1 MILIAKN
8 QNNSEEDDQESFIE
22 LDIEKL
28 KKLISKNAE
37 IIELL
42 NHPTR
47 YRLIF
52 LLLIFPRLSLADLSK
67 FIGRTKSTIHYHLKK
82 FEKLNIFITSRKP
95 VDSYIDAKIYEL
107 MPDFLNV
114 LKFNINDFQKF
125 SKDNREDIIRFMI
138 SKDISVFKLF
148 RYLFEQ
154 TTVLYKGIENAI
166 TDKKNESSKKL
177 VEMYTN
183 NPVKYDIWSLSEEEF
198 DNYENLI
205 EQFKTDLNNKLE
217 GNDED
222 KTEIDRPFL
231 ILHTI
236 FPMKQMIKYD
246 SETKKYLKFYKALE

>member
-1 MILIAKN
+1 MSEDE
-8 QNNSEEDDQESFIE
+8 NNSQKENRETLVEM
-22 LDIEKL
+22 DIDEL

-82 FEKLNIFITSRKP
+82 FEKLNIFRTTRKA
-95 VDSYIDAKIYEL
+95 VQSYIDAKIYEL
-107 MPDFLNV
+107 MPDFLNI
-114 LKFNINDFQKF
+114 LKFTIDDFQKY
-125 SKDNREDIIRFMI
+125 SKENREDIIRSMI
-138 SKDISVFKLF
+138 LKDISVFELF
-148 RYLFEQ
+148 RSLFEQ
-154 TTVLYKGIENAI
+154 TTVLYRAMENAVG
-166 TDKKNESSKKL
+166 DNKQESSKEL
-177 VEMYTN
+177 IEMYTN

-198 DNYENLI
+198 EMYESLI
-205 EQFKTDLNNKLE
+205 EQFKEKLNNKIKGQGAE
-217 GNDED
+217 R
-222 KTEIDRPFL
+222 TEIERPFF